1 MKRLITISLLLILSA
16 ITLGQGRGIELTR
29 DNPSTLTSTN
39 SASYTI
45 FGFKLGMS
53 RPEAQK
59 VLATHKMLVGQQ
71 DAFNPARIYVSDRG
85 PRGQQGKEILYLIW
99 EPGGTKL
106 SEITIFTDC
115 AKYLTPNFARLLT
128 PEGISDSSA
137 FRKTF
142 IGNPDRSDPTLD
154 VKSIDLK
161 NTTYYYDKIGIEVTL
176 VHSGKTENVV
186 FALVAAKAN

>member
-1 MKRLITISLLLILSA
+1 MKLLITISLLLILA
-16 ITLGQGRGIELTR
+16 VNTFGQERGIELTG
-29 DNPSTLTSTN
+29 DNPSTLISTN

-45 FGFKLGMS
+45 FDFKLDMS
-53 RPEAQK
+53 RPEAQR
-59 VLATHKMLVGQQ
+59 VLAQHKMLSGQQ
-71 DAFNPARIYVSDRG
+71 DAFNPSRIYVSDRG
-85 PRGQQGKEILYLIW
+85 PRGQKGKEILYLIW

-176 VHSGKTENVV
+176 VHSGKIENVV
-186 FALVAAKAN
+186 FALVVPKGE